1 MFLLMSPRINGI
13 KDILILNA
21 VASNIPVVAYF
32 DCEEFVLLLLGSL
45 NVLRIFL
52 ILLVDCFIKETSHL
66 FCWPVKWLIV

>member
-1 MFLLMSPRINGI
+1 MSPRVNGI

-32 DCEEFVLLLLGSL
+32 HCEEFVLLLLGSL

-66 FCWPVKWLIV
+66 FCWPV